1 MSADR
6 QRRELQMFDGAGLCQ
21 DLLDLIHDAVLAFDS
36 TGTILYW
43 NQGAERI
50 YGWSRDQMLGQSLSL
65 IQWDTSDTEHTVT
78 DHSDAIWAGELHHR
92 DRTGA
97 LLIMESRQIKRDGL
111 GDIPD
116 HILSINRNV
125 TATRALQMQL
135 KAHALE
141 LERSN
146 AELESFARIASHDLR
161 EPLRMI
167 GSYAKL
173 LNRRYRDHLDE
184 DGAEFLDYVVDGAE
198 RMSTMIRD
206 LLHVARFGS
215 EAIDLQPVNLND
227 VLAEVQ
233 SDLALMIKDEK
244 ASISVSELPT
254 VDGDRSQLRRVFQ
267 NLIENSLKYRGTAAP
282 TIQIDAERLLDIWK
296 IEVRDNGP
304 GIDGD
309 DLNRIFV
316 PFARG
321 RRSEKVRGTG
331 TGLAVARKII
341 HGHGGRIWAESEP
354 GHGAVFYVTLP
365 DRRQGDRI

>member
-1 MSADR
+1 MSAER
-6 QRRELQMFDGAGLCQ
+6 QRRELQIFNGVDLSQ
-21 DLLDLIHDAVLAFDS
+21 DLFDLVHDAVLAFDS
-36 TGTILYW
+36 SGTIIYW

-50 YGWSRDQMLGQSLSL
+50 YGWPREEMLGQPISLV
-65 IQWDTSDTEHTVT
+65 QPDTSDTEHTAA
-78 DHSDAIWAGELHHR
+78 DRSDAIWAGELHHR

-135 KAHALE
+135 KAHTLE

-173 LNRRYRDHLDE
+173 LNRRYRAQLDE
-184 DGAEFLDYVVDGAE
+184 DGAEFLDYVVDGAD
-198 RMSTMIRD
+198 RMSNMIRD

-215 EAIDLQPVNLND
+215 VPADLQPVDLND

-233 SDLALMIKDEK
+233 SDLSLMIRD
-244 ASISVSELPT
+244 AGATVSVCELPT
-254 VDGDRSQLRRVFQ
+254 VVGDRSQMRRVFQ
-267 NLIENSLKYRGTAAP
+267 NLIENALKHRSTETP
-282 TIQIDAERLLDIWK
+282 TIQIDAERLLDIWR
-296 IEVRDNGP
+296 IAVRDNGP
-304 GIDGD
+304 GIDHE
-309 DLNRIFV
+309 DLNRIFIPYV
-316 PFARG
+316 RG
-321 RRSEKVRGTG
+321 RSRTKVSGSG

-341 HGHGGRIWAESEP
+341 HGHGGRIWVESEP

-365 DRRQGDRI
+365 NN